1 MTKKEN
7 LIQILE
13 WLQDSWSV
21 ARGLI
26 ILVRESAEDASIID
40 GLIEV
45 IEWAINSSADAVSRE
60 RLQKV
65 RDQLK
70 TIQEQEKQE
79 KESTQKEAEWL
90 ITTLI

>member
-26 ILVRESAEDASIID
+26 ILVRESAEDASIIEW
-40 GLIEV
+40 LIQV
-45 IEWAINSSADAVSRE
+45 IEWAIESSADAVSRE
-60 RLQKV
+60 RLQQV

-70 TIQEQEKQE
+70 AIQEQEK
-79 KESTQKEAEWL
+79 KEQKSTQKEAEWL
-90 ITTLI
+90 ISTLI